1 MRRHGLE
8 RVSHRGRV
16 WRAFALA
23 VLMGPATC
31 MAASTP
37 ALTDTEMRWLQSA
50 WPVLLY
56 ARSIALPVDVVVQ
69 PQSAQLLPPMA
80 LAWVGGRCKFVL
92 SLRDNPE
99 VPATEARLEPELFD
113 AALQLMAAHELGH
126 CSRHVRGEF
135 SVNAGAADPAE
146 DNAASFLKADASG
159 ARGGGRSGGAS
170 GGASASRT
178 GSATPFALA
187 TQREEAYA
195 DLVGLAWTQRHHP
208 KLYGRVHAWLVSERV
223 LSRQRGPAHD
233 TLAWAH
239 LASRAERFGSR
250 SVFAEA
256 DALWVQSTASAD

>member
-1 MRRHGLE
+1 MRKQGLE
-8 RVSHRGRV
+8 QVLHLGRV
-16 WRAFALA
+16 WRAFALT
-23 VLMGPATC
+23 VLLGPAAC

-37 ALTDTEMRWLQSA
+37 ALTETEMRWLQAA

-69 PQSAQLLPPMA
+69 PQSAPFLPPMG

-99 VPATEARLEPELFD
+99 VPATHARLEPELFD

-126 CSRHVRGEF
+126 CARHVRGEF
-135 SVNAGAADPAE
+135 SVNAYTADAAD
-146 DNAASFLKADASG
+146 AATGTNSG
-159 ARGGGRSGGAS
+159 ADEVAGATSIAGGSESGRAMS
-170 GGASASRT
+170 
-178 GSATPFALA
+178 FALA

-195 DLVGLAWTQRHHP
+195 DLVGLAWTKRHHP
-208 KLYGRVHAWLVSERV
+208 KLYGRVHAWLVSERL

-233 TLAWAH
+233 TLAWTR

-256 DALWVQSTASAD
+256 DALWMQSTANAD

>member
-1 MRRHGLE
+1 MRKQGLE
-8 RVSHRGRV
+8 QVLHLGRV
-16 WRAFALA
+16 WRAFALT
-23 VLMGPATC
+23 VLLGPAAC

-37 ALTDTEMRWLQSA
+37 ALTETEMRWLQAA

-69 PQSAQLLPPMA
+69 PQSAPFLPPMG

-99 VPATEARLEPELFD
+99 VPATDARLEPELFD

-126 CSRHVRGEF
+126 CARHVRGEF
-135 SVNAGAADPAE
+135 SVNAHAADA
-146 DNAASFLKADASG
+146 ADAATGTHSSPNE
-159 ARGGGRSGGAS
+159 AA
-170 GGASASRT
+170 ASASAAGESESESERAM
-178 GSATPFALA
+178 SFALA

-195 DLVGLAWTQRHHP
+195 DLVGLAWTQRHHA
-208 KLYGRVHAWLVSERV
+208 KLYGRVHAWLVSERL

-233 TLAWAH
+233 TLAWTQ
-239 LASRAERFGSR
+239 LASRADRFGSR

-256 DALWVQSTASAD
+256 DALWMQSTASAD